1 MSEPE
6 IARRCQSCGASVRAR
21 ALFCAQC
28 GHGLSQKP
36 EVAVDATESQEGT
49 ANAEDPQFEAIASE
63 TAPLTP
69 VLKESESNNVPALPN
84 RGQAEN
90 TAVPAHDIIHRGAAV
105 VRDGMEDD
113 LLHRVQR
120 LRKMS
125 NVVLD
130 EASYDPSLRFVL
142 VTAALFLVFLLIL
155 ILSKWVA

>member
-28 GHGLSQKP
+28 GHGLSQKAT
-36 EVAVDATESQEGT
+36 VAVDATAQEGT

-63 TAPLTP
+63 TAPLTS

-90 TAVPAHDIIHRGAAV
+90 TAVPAHDIIHRG
-105 VRDGMEDD
+105 
-113 LLHRVQR
+113 
-120 LRKMS
+120 
-125 NVVLD
+125 
-130 EASYDPSLRFVL
+130 
-142 VTAALFLVFLLIL
+142 
-155 ILSKWVA
+155 